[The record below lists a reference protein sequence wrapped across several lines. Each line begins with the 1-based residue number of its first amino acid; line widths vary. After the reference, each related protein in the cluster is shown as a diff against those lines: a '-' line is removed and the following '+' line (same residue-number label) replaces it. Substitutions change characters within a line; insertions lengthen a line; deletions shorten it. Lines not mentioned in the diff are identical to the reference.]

1 MSAERKRPTK
11 NHATKRQQN
20 PVSAYTRP
28 EEKLATGRNAREI
41 LHKHALYR
49 HNIRWIYLLYANPV
63 PSTTGGTLIAACFRP
78 VRSLLPTCRKHARNL
93 LRPEPRPV
101 ESIPDNFWALFPA
114 PKTPVFLSIFRYH
127 PDTLPYN
134 YYALQNSE
142 TTPPPGRNKPFSH
155 GLPDKVSFCK
165 AAEKSG
171 PNISR
176 SRTIHYFCSLKR
188 N

>member
-1 MSAERKRPTK
+1 MQQKDSKIPFLFTPAPKK
-11 NHATKRQQN
+11 NRQ
-20 PVSAYTRP
+20 P
-28 EEKLATGRNAREI
+28 EETPQKI

-49 HNIRWIYLLYANPV
+49 PNMKWIYLLYANPV
-63 PSTTGGTLIAACFRP
+63 PSTTGGTLIAACFRL
-78 VRSLLPTCRKHARNL
+78 VRSLLPTCRKQARNL

-101 ESIPDNFWALFPA
+101 GSIPDNFWALFPA
-114 PKTPVFLSIFRYH
+114 QKTPVFLSIFRYH
-127 PDTLPYN
+127 PDTLSYN
-134 YYALQNSE
+134 YYAFQNSE

>member
-1 MSAERKRPTK
+1 MRQKDSKIPFLFTPAPKK
-11 NHATKRQQN
+11 NRQ
-20 PVSAYTRP
+20 P
-28 EEKLATGRNAREI
+28 EETPREI
-41 LHKHALYR
+41 PHKHALYR
-49 HNIRWIYLLYANPV
+49 HNIQWIYLLYANPV

-101 ESIPDNFWALFPA
+101 GSIPDNFWALFPA
-114 PKTPVFLSIFRYH
+114 QKTPVFLSIFRYH

-134 YYALQNSE
+134 YHALQNSE